1 MITVCK
7 GHVVKGLRAISVPH
21 VQSLGMYTTK
31 TYCYCGKKA
40 EVKLF
45 LPTMITA
52 KAM

>member
-7 GHVVKGLRAISVPH
+7 GHVVKGLRVISVPH
-21 VQSLGMYTTK
+21 VQSLGFHTTK
-31 TYCYCGKKA
+31 ICCYCGKKA

-45 LPTMITA
+45 LPTITTA